1 MTDQT
6 VISEPMPPVVYA
18 MTVAAGLGA
27 ANLHYSQPLLPSMA
41 YSFGVSVSSI
51 GFLPALTQLGFALGI
66 LCVLPLADLLERRSL
81 IVTLL
86 CLVAGALFL
95 HAAAR
100 TPNVLLLA
108 GFLVGLTGVVPQ
120 LLTPFASI
128 LAPPGRAGA
137 AVGLVLSGVLTGVL
151 LSKVLAGFITQGL
164 GWRDLYRIAGV
175 LMIVLALGLRLILPK
190 SRSDNKLGYGDLLR
204 STFVLARSEKRLR
217 RHALNGGVTFA
228 AFMAFWATYAV
239 FLYERYGY
247 GPAIAGL
254 FGVAGFAGAIAA
266 SFAGRAIDRGE
277 YRPTLLF
284 AGSLMIAGFLLLF
297 WSGTSPILM
306 VAGLLLLD
314 AGAGISH
321 SANQTKAF
329 AINPAARGRIN
340 SVYMFGY
347 FIGGSLGTL
356 VATFAFEWGGW
367 LGVCFFG
374 LVLAMLLVSIELFR
388 PLDRLAGPG
397 RNDS

>member
-1 MTDQT
+1 MTDQPA
-6 VISEPMPPVVYA
+6 ISEPMPPIIYA

-41 YSFGVSVSSI
+41 ESFGVSVSSI

-66 LCVLPLADLLERRSL
+66 ILVLPLADLLERRSL

-86 CLVAGALFL
+86 CLVAAALFL
-95 HAAAR
+95 HSMA
-100 TPNVLLLA
+100 PSPDVLLLA

-128 LAPPGRAGA
+128 LAPHGRTGA
-137 AVGLVLSGVLTGVL
+137 AVGLVLTGVLTGVL
-151 LSKVLAGFITQGL
+151 LSKVFAGFITQGL
-164 GWRDLYRIAGV
+164 GWRDLYKIATV
-175 LMIVLALGLRLILPK
+175 LMIALAFVLWLALPK
-190 SRSDNKLGYGDLLR
+190 SRSDNKLSYGALLN
-204 STFVLARSEKRLR
+204 STWMLARSESRLR
-217 RHALNGGVTFA
+217 RHALNGGLTFA
-228 AFMAFWATYAV
+228 AFMTFWATYAV
-239 FLYERYGY
+239 YLHEQFGY

-277 YRPTLLF
+277 YRATLLF
-284 AGSLMIAGFLLLF
+284 AGGLMMMGFVLLF
-297 WSGTSPILM
+297 WSGVTPVFM
-306 VAGLLLLD
+306 VVGLLLLD

-329 AINPAARGRIN
+329 AIDPAARGRIN

-356 VATFAFEWGGW
+356 AATFALEWGGW
-367 LGVCFFG
+367 LVACLLGF
-374 LVLAMLLVSIELFR
+374 VLASIMVALELFLPIDR
-388 PLDRLAGPG
+388 PISV
-397 RNDS
+397 N